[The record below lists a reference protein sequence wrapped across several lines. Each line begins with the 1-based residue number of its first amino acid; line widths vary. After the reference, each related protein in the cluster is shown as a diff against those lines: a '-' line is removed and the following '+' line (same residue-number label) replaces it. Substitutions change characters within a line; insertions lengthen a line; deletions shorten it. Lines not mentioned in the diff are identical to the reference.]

1 MKTLLELTGDQ
12 YGWSIVDDKE
22 RSTKSQGRGKQGLD
36 HILFAI
42 IFLHFTTC
50 VPFERIPIIIG
61 THTNLHLHVNSL
73 KLLFIFYVFLKN
85 NQDRLIKIQANQ
97 LSLLF

>member
-12 YGWSIVDDKE
+12 YGWNIVDEKE
-22 RSTKSQGRGKQGLD
+22 RSTKSHRRGKQGLD

-50 VPFERIPIIIG
+50 VQFERIPIIIG

-73 KLLFIFYVFLKN
+73 KLLLFSMCF
-85 NQDRLIKIQANQ
+85 IKIIRTD
-97 LSLLF
+97 L